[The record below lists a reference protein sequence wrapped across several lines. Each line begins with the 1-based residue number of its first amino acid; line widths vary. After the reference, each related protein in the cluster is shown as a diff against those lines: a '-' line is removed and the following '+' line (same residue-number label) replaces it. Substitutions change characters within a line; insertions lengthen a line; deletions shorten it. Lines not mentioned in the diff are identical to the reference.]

1 MSRATE
7 KVYFLKRLA
16 TGRLFTLVIGI
27 PGINSPA
34 YAQKGQN
41 RGSDDVDIALSIEL
55 EASNSLS
62 IFGNLG
68 GSFWSNGSELNYGGG
83 LRVRW

>member
-1 MSRATE
+1 MGDTSQQHE
-7 KVYFLKRLA
+7 LKSEFANVPEL
-16 TGRLFTLVIGI
+16 GSVDV
-27 PGINSPA
+27 
-34 YAQKGQN
+34 KGQN
-41 RGSDDVDIALSIEL
+41 RGSNDVDVALSIEL